1 MAVVFSTRRRVAAS
15 FLVGLVAA
23 PAAAVVV
30 LAGVAMLPGVTIS
43 YERAVIGMLAA
54 GAALICVG
62 VWPTPGRPRLRAA
75 SIGGGLGLLL
85 LLVPI
90 FQWVW
95 PSRG

>member
-15 FLVGLVAA
+15 FLVGLSVA

-30 LAGVAMLPGVTIS
+30 LAGVDMLPGVTIS
-43 YERAVIGMLAA
+43 WARAVIGILAA
-54 GAALICVG
+54 GAALVCVG
-62 VWPTPGRPRLRAA
+62 VWPTAGRPRLRAA

-85 LLVPI
+85 LLVAI

>member
-1 MAVVFSTRRRVAAS
+1 VLPSGARWVAAC
-15 FLVGLVAA
+15 FLAGLAVG
-23 PAAAVVV
+23 PAVAVVV
-30 LAGVAMLPGVTIS
+30 LAGVDVLPGVTIS
-43 YERAVIGMLAA
+43 SEQAVIAILVA
-54 GAALICVG
+54 GAVLVCVG
-62 VWPTPGRPRLRAA
+62 VWPTAGRPRLRAA